1 MVTEQNKSSVVGQG
15 LSTFDDIEE
24 AKVEIQ
30 KWWPQNKAIQFLVY
44 GQKKW
49 IMVSQQLDIVPGQS
63 FTLNSD
69 WPTDKIEQY
78 FKSSK
83 YLTSVAYNTD
93 EEYWVIVASPLPG
106 GQSLST
112 TENYPYDKI
121 KKIENIYLYG
131 VRE

>member
-1 MVTEQNKSSVVGQG
+1 
-15 LSTFDDIEE
+15 
-24 AKVEIQ
+24 
-30 KWWPQNKAIQFLVY
+30 
-44 GQKKW
+44 
-49 IMVSQQLDIVPGQS
+49 MVSQQLETVPGQS

-69 WPTDKIEQY
+69 WPSEKIEQY

-83 YLTSVAYNTD
+83 YLTSVAYNPD

-106 GQSLST
+106 GQSFST

-121 KKIENIYLYG
+121 KKIENVYLYG